1 MARPAVAPYQIYLDA
16 IGRAGGV
23 GRCLGV
29 IPGLAVGVGLTVA
42 VGVAVTVALGVTV
55 EVAVAAAVAVGVN
68 VGVTVAVAVGVAVNV
83 AVAVGVG
90 LCSTVGVGVAV
101 GVPKKWQAYTVT
113 SSTRQPSLE
122 PVVSL
127 AMRQRNLEFAE
138 GGTFTTV
145 VMKPSESPLHALRP
159 AMGLPRSV
167 LIVRL

>member
-1 MARPAVAPYQIYLDA
+1 MARPAVAPYKIYLDA
-16 IGRAGGV
+16 IGRGGGV

-29 IPGLAVGVGLTVA
+29 IPGLAVGVGLAVA
-42 VGVAVTVALGVTV
+42 VGVAVGVALGVLV
-55 EVAVAAAVAVGVN
+55 DAAVAVGVN

-145 VMKPSESPLHALRP
+145 VMKPSECPLHALRP